1 MGRAEKAMALFVK
14 GANELM
20 DRHSKT
26 GASPDVG
33 LSIGYDKV
41 SISITYTKKEQ
52 ALALRRRR
60 ASLQSEGVSDS
71 GESPADKAA
80 ELTDAV
86 AKCGGFR
93 AASVFDVA
101 VAIGKSD
108 DTVRRRAKMY
118 GFLISNNLFVG
129 MENA

>member
-26 GASPDVG
+26 GASPDVS
-33 LSIGYDKV
+33 LSIGHDKV

-60 ASLQSEGVSDS
+60 ASLQGGVDT
-71 GESPADKAA
+71 GDVPADKAA

-93 AASVFDVA
+93 SATVFDVA

-108 DTVRRRAKMY
+108 DTVRRYAKKF